1 LLDEAKRKGAD
12 LIIYPELALT
22 TFFPRWYMEDQA
34 EVDTWFEKTMPNE
47 AVQPLFDRA
56 AQHGIAMY
64 LDEGSRYVT
73 LRNNAIGNVGV
84 WLNLNSQNNLAP
96 RRTAMDNLAIGNWHD
111 SGRRTGAWTPY
122 LNNREVDTVLVAKGA
137 WPDAAKAVIAHA
149 GIEPEKP

>member
-1 LLDEAKRKGAD
+1 IYHLSADPGA
-12 LIIYPELALT
+12 LIAENHIYDV
-22 TFFPRWYMEDQA
+22 ED
-34 EVDTWFEKTMPNE
+34 
-47 AVQPLFDRA
+47 
-56 AQHGIAMY
+56 GIAMY

-122 LNNREVDTVLVAKGA
+122 
-137 WPDAAKAVIAHA
+137 
-149 GIEPEKP
+149 

>member
-1 LLDEAKRKGAD
+1 VKQWFPDGGAIYHLSAD
-12 LIIYPELALT
+12 PGALIAENHIYDV
-22 TFFPRWYMEDQA
+22 ED
-34 EVDTWFEKTMPNE
+34 
-47 AVQPLFDRA
+47 
-56 AQHGIAMY
+56 GIAMY